1 MTARLIVHLPPT
13 PLALDLR
20 DDQTLGR
27 DGSADVLIDHPTV
40 SRRHAR
46 IVRTPSGWI
55 LTELG
60 SRNGTKVNGK
70 RLLGLTRLRPGDRL
84 RLGRVT
90 LDFVRADVQADPTE
104 APVASG
110 KLVRCSCG
118 SLQFVPRS
126 AKDVRRNCP
135 DCGATIDQALTPP
148 PAPRISHDDA
158 PVCSICRHAIQGPAT
173 TCPACDATSHVDCWH
188 ANGGCATFGCQHAE
202 APDHDARVGR

>member
-1 MTARLIVHLPPT
+1 MTARLLVHLPPA
-13 PLALDLR
+13 PLALTLR

-27 DGSADVLIDHPTV
+27 DSSADVVIDHPTV

-46 IVRTPSGWI
+46 IVHTPSGWI

-70 RLLGLTRLRPGDRL
+70 RLLGLTRLKPGDRI

-90 LDFVRADVQADPTE
+90 IDFTDAQA
-104 APVASG
+104 APDAEDAPAATG

-135 DCGATIDQALTPP
+135 ECGATIDEALAPP
-148 PAPRISHDDA
+148 PPPRIAHEDA
-158 PVCSICRHAIQGPAT
+158 PVCSICRHAIHGIGT
-173 TCPACDATSHVDCWH
+173 TCPACDATSHADCWH
-188 ANGGCATFGCQHAE
+188 ANGGCATFGCEHA
-202 APDHDARVGR
+202 ARSSQDAEVTR

>member
-1 MTARLIVHLPPT
+1 MKARLLVHLPPA
-13 PLALDLR
+13 PLALELG

-27 DGSADVLIDHPTV
+27 DASADVLIDHPTV

-70 RLLGLTRLRPGDRL
+70 RLLGLTRLKPGDRI

-90 LDFVRADVQADPTE
+90 IDFLDAVSADDPSD
-104 APVASG
+104 APAATG

-135 DCGATIDQALTPP
+135 DCGAAIDEALTPSSS
-148 PAPRISHDDA
+148 PRITHDDT
-158 PVCSICRHAIQGPAT
+158 PVCSICRHAIHGTAT
-173 TCPACDATSHVDCWH
+173 TCPACDATSHIDCWH
-188 ANGGCATFGCQHAE
+188 ANGGCATFGCQHAG
-202 APDHDARVGR
+202 APEEDAEVRP